1 MSPLL
6 LEIVHHTG
14 FDYAEPVTLSYNE
27 ARMTPVSDACQLVRR
42 SRLHISPSVA
52 QGRYLDYFGTDVTTF
67 EVTEPHVRLSVE
79 AISLVERRTPELSS
93 GSVSHALDT
102 RLGDR
107 FLEDLTPTPRST
119 IHQDVVDAAAAGQ
132 SLGDVHHLAENLAEF
147 VRHNVRYVP
156 GATSV
161 QSTATEAWERRAGV
175 CQDMT
180 HLMVAILRELGVP
193 ARYVSGYLY
202 PSTTIEPGEA
212 IAGESHAWVEYWCG
226 AWAGIDPTNGLRE
239 TERHVVVARGR
250 DYDDVPPIKGIYD
263 GSGSTQLGVR
273 VEMTARSL

>member
-1 MSPLL
+1 
-6 LEIVHHTG
+6 
-14 FDYAEPVTLSYNE
+14 
-27 ARMTPVSDACQLVRR
+27 
-42 SRLHISPSVA
+42 
-52 QGRYLDYFGTDVTTF
+52 
-67 EVTEPHVRLSVE
+67 
-79 AISLVERRTPELSS
+79 
-93 GSVSHALDT
+93 
-102 RLGDR
+102 
-107 FLEDLTPTPRST
+107 
-119 IHQDVVDAAAAGQ
+119 
-132 SLGDVHHLAENLAEF
+132 